1 MSQQQRGAL
10 ETEISTIVPS
20 GRKFLFGI
28 GINAYQHLRPL
39 RNAVKDLEDLT
50 KVLLERYDFEES
62 RLKLL
67 KNEQATR
74 KNIINTLH
82 DLTNS
87 DLLSTDDSLL
97 IYFSGHGILDK
108 NQEGYWVP
116 VESERGDID
125 SFIPNLVVQSKIKNM
140 KCRHVLLISDSC
152 FSGSLLARADSFV
165 DDTIVAD
172 ALESRKSR
180 WIITSGGR
188 DETVLDGS
196 GSNSPF
202 AEAILSEL
210 RHNHQSKLLTDKL
223 ALRIRD
229 ITRANAPQMSQAEK
243 LYEAGDLGGRFVF
256 NLRDREADDWQA
268 ALSENSVSGYQA
280 FKNRYPGSS
289 HSAEARQFIDVLNE
303 QAAWEAACKTNRL
316 WTYNDFIN
324 SYPQSTSVSQALR
337 KIAELEDLEDWN
349 RAKMTR
355 TATAYWEYKT
365 KHPTGKFRQEAN
377 TEIDELRKKDDA
389 KQGALEQESN
399 RLQAEIERSDAAKK
413 QEEKDKRQEE
423 RRLAKIRQEEAIE
436 KKKIE
441 QRQAEVQVGKL
452 PIQKPQV
459 HQLMPS
465 KQPYG
470 VHNETEQES
479 DGSLDTIWG
488 KYKSSATIVIGAALL
503 FLAIYAI
510 VIKQPSSK
518 PSIEAAKDTAMVG
531 DLTARDTVQVDVE
544 TARDTTV
551 QAKDNAVAAGKK
563 AKEART
569 NKMFQIGLEKLNAPP
584 KPEPDPVKPKPQEEK
599 IFSVVEEYPSFP
611 GGPAALISFL
621 NTNIRYPEPAQ
632 RANVSGRVFVTFV
645 INADGSIQ
653 DIIITKGLGFGTDE
667 EAVRVVNSMPK
678 WKPGKMSGRAVR
690 TTCYLPINFQLE

>member
-1 MSQQQRGAL
+1 MSQQQRGGL
-10 ETEISTIVPS
+10 ETEPSTIVPS

-50 KVLLERYDFEES
+50 KVLLERYDFDES

-74 KNIINTLH
+74 NNIINTLY

-87 DLLSTDDSLL
+87 DLLSADDSLL
-97 IYFSGHGILDK
+97 IYFSGHGVLDK

-116 VESERGDID
+116 VESERGDIG

-152 FSGSLLARADSFV
+152 FSGSLLARSDSFV

-210 RHNHQSKLLTDKL
+210 RHNHQPKLLTDKL

-268 ALSENSVSGYQA
+268 TLSENSVLSFEA

-289 HSAEARQFIDVLNE
+289 HRAEAQKYIDALSE
-303 QAAWEAACKTNRL
+303 QAAWEVACKANRL

-324 SYPQSTSVSQALR
+324 SYPQSTFVRQALQ
-337 KIAELEDLEDWN
+337 KIAELEDQEDWN
-349 RAKMTR
+349 RAKVTQ
-355 TATAYWEYKT
+355 TLSAYWEYKT
-365 KHPTGKFRQEAN
+365 KHPTGRFLKEAN
-377 TEIDELRKKDDA
+377 TEIDELRKQNEA
-389 KQGALEQESN
+389 KQAALEQEFN
-399 RLQAEIERSDAAKK
+399 RVQAEKQRSDAAKK
-413 QEEKDKRQEE
+413 QEEKDERQEE

-436 KKKIE
+436 KKKNE
-441 QRQAEVQVGKL
+441 QKQAEAQISKQ

-459 HQLMPS
+459 YQPMPS
-465 KQPYG
+465 KPHDD
-470 VHNETEQES
+470 VDNEAEQEDAMSS
-479 DGSLDTIWG
+479 DGLWG
-488 KYKSSATIVIGAALL
+488 RYKNSMGVVIGAALL

-510 VIKQPSSK
+510 VMRQPSSK
-518 PSIEAAKDTAMVG
+518 SSIEAAKDTMVY
-531 DLTARDTVQVDVE
+531 DLNARDTVQVDFE
-544 TARDTTV
+544 TARDTTQV
-551 QAKDNAVAAGKK
+551 ANEDALAAVRK
-563 AKEART
+563 ANEARI
-569 NKMFQIGLEKLNAPP
+569 KKILQSGFEELNSPP
-584 KPEPDPVKPKPQEEK
+584 KPQPDPVGPTSKEEE
-599 IFSVVEEYPSFP
+599 IFSVVDEPPSFP
-611 GGPAALISFL
+611 VGMTALNSFL
-621 NTNIRYPEPAQ
+621 GTNIRYPSAAQ
-632 RANVSGRVFVTFV
+632 RANVSGKVFVSFV
-645 INADGSIQ
+645 VNTDGSIQ
-653 DIIITKGLGFGTDE
+653 DVVVFKGLGFGTDE
-667 EAVRVVNSMPK
+667 EAVRVVKLMPK
-678 WKPGKMSGRAVR
+678 WKPGKQSGRPVR
-690 TTCYLPINFQLE
+690 VKYNLPINFQLE